1 MSFVYHLTG
10 SGSLIVYST
19 STSVAGYGDVDAA
32 FSGVTKLGVSHFTQS
47 GAILLAS
54 SLILLHPIP

>member
-1 MSFVYHLTG
+1 MSFVYNLTG

-32 FSGVTKLGVSHFTQS
+32 FSGATKLEVPSLTQS